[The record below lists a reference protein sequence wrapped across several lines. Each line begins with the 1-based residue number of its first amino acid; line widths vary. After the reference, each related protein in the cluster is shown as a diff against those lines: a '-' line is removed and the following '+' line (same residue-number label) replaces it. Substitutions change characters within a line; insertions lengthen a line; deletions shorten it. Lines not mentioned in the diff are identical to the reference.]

1 MGTSNQWK
9 PILKERTEEKG
20 EGESN
25 IQTGG
30 FILAYTSVAKGKG
43 AD

>member
-1 MGTSNQWK
+1 VEAY
-9 PILKERTEEKG
+9 LERENGRKG
-20 EGESN
+20 RSESN

>member
-1 MGTSNQWK
+1 MGASNQWK

-20 EGESN
+20 EARA
-25 IQTGG
+25 T
-30 FILAYTSVAKGKG
+30 FKHVDAKGKG